1 MNMDVQ
7 AIDPG
12 QIAAAVSSPPAN
24 GTFPAAHAGTPAP
37 EAAAHAAA
45 PGTLPAHKP
54 PASDE
59 TLHRALSHLVGGGSN
74 VTVQFRVSH
83 GPNEIVTVFKNVDTG
98 EVISEFPAQSMVLIA
113 QFFNK
118 LAGAVLDRTA

>member
-1 MNMDVQ
+1 VNMDVQ

-12 QIAAAVSSPPAN
+12 NNAVPAATSAPPPPVSGQHAPPAP
-24 GTFPAAHAGTPAP
+24 GLPAAQKPHAP
-37 EAAAHAAA
+37 
-45 PGTLPAHKP
+45 
-54 PASDE
+54 DE

-74 VTVQFRVSH
+74 VSVQFRVAH
-83 GPNEIVTVFKNVDTG
+83 GPNQIVTVFKNADTG
-98 EVISEFPAQSMVLIA
+98 EVISEFPSESMVLIA

>member
-12 QIAAAVSSPPAN
+12 QVAAAAPAAPAAAAQPAD
-24 GTFPAAHAGTPAP
+24 GTHPAAHAGTPAP
-37 EAAAHAAA
+37 DAKAAQ
-45 PGTLPAHKP
+45 KP
-54 PASDE
+54 RASEE
-59 TLHRALSHLVGGGSN
+59 TLHRALSHLLGGGAN
-74 VTVQFRVSH
+74 VAVQFRVVH
-83 GPNEIVTVFKNVDTG
+83 APNEIVTVFKNADTG
-98 EVISEFPAQSMVLIA
+98 EVISECPSQSMVLIA

>member
-1 MNMDVQ
+1 VNMDVQ

-12 QIAAAVSSPPAN
+12 QIAAAAPAPPAGGTYPVQPAN
-24 GTFPAAHAGTPAP
+24 GTHA
-37 EAAAHAAA
+37 EAHAATPHSDA
-45 PGTLPAHKP
+45 PTQKP
-54 PASDE
+54 RASDE

-74 VTVQFRVSH
+74 VSVQFRVVH
-83 GPNEIVTVFKNVDTG
+83 APNEIVTVFKNADTG

>member
-7 AIDPG
+7 TIDLG
-12 QIAAAVSSPPAN
+12 QIAAAVPAQPAN
-24 GTFPAAHAGTPAP
+24 GTHPAP
-37 EAAAHAAA
+37 HAAPAPDAAAAQ
-45 PGTLPAHKP
+45 KP
-54 PASDE
+54 RASEE

-83 GPNEIVTVFKNVDTG
+83 GPNQIVTVFKNADTG
-98 EVISEFPAQSMVLIA
+98 EVISEFPAESMVLIA
-113 QFFNK
+113 QFFSK

>member
-12 QIAAAVSSPPAN
+12 LIAAAAPAQPAN
-24 GTFPAAHAGTPAP
+24 GMHPAPHAGAPIP
-37 EAAAHAAA
+37 EAAA
-45 PGTLPAHKP
+45 PQKP
-54 PASDE
+54 RVSDE
-59 TLHRALSHLVGGGSN
+59 TLHRALSHLIGGGSN
-74 VTVQFRVSH
+74 VAVQFRVVQ
-83 GPNEIVTVFKNVDTG
+83 GPNEIVTVFKNADTG
-98 EVISEFPAQSMVLIA
+98 EVISECPAQSMVLIA